1 MPDKGKVERPFR
13 YIREDFFLG
22 SAFRDLDDLNAQLRT
37 WLDTVANPRVHATTR
52 RVVNEAFAEEK
63 ASLKPLP
70 STPYQAVLRLERRAS
85 HEGMVSAGG
94 NLYSVPDTTRR
105 RVLDV
110 HVFADAIRIFEDG
123 ALIAAHAPH
132 EGRDEKRLD
141 PAHRKMPSPAPPRR
155 PPDAL
160 PPLVLR
166 AGDHAAR
173 RPLAFYDAVGRRLA
187 MQGGSR

>member
-1 MPDKGKVERPFR
+1 
-13 YIREDFFLG
+13 
-22 SAFRDLDDLNAQLRT
+22 
-37 WLDTVANPRVHATTR
+37 
-52 RVVNEAFAEEK
+52 
-63 ASLKPLP
+63 
-70 STPYQAVLRLERRAS
+70 
-85 HEGMVSAGG
+85 MVSVGG

-123 ALIAAHAPH
+123 ALIAAHAPL
-132 EGRDEKRLD
+132 EGRGEKRLD
-141 PAHRKMPSPAPPRR
+141 PAHRRMPSQAYRRR
-155 PPDAL
+155 PPDAS